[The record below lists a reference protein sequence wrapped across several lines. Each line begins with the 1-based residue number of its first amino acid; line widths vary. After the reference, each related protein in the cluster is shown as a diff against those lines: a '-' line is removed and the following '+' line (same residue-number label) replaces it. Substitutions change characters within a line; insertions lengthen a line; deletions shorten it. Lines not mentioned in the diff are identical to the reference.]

1 MCACMRVCACV
12 RVCVFVLACVC
23 VCMCVRARVRVCVC
37 LCVLQAS
44 SPACTELEMCVL
56 DWLCKALGLPDHYL
70 HHHPQSNGGGI
81 LQV

>member
-1 MCACMRVCACV
+1 MCACV
-12 RVCVFVLACVC
+12 RVCVFVR
-23 VCMCVRARVRVCVC
+23 VCMCVRARVCVCVC

>member
-1 MCACMRVCACV
+1 MRVS
-12 RVCVFVLACVC
+12 VC
-23 VCMCVRARVRVCVC
+23 VCMHACVCVRARVRVCVC

>member
-12 RVCVFVLACVC
+12 RVYVCVRVC
-23 VCMCVRARVRVCVC
+23 VCMCVRACVCVC
-37 LCVLQAS
+37 VCVLQAS